1 MPRRL
6 RVVYVDHVAQLSGAE
21 LALLRT
27 LRALPYVDAHVI
39 LAEDGPLVDEL
50 RMAGLSVE
58 ILSMCARTRQLRK
71 GSIRAGALPLRA
83 VTDTARY
90 SLVLARR
97 LRQLRPDLVH
107 TNSLKAGI
115 YGGVA
120 GRLAG
125 VPVVWHV
132 RDRIDEDYLPRAA
145 VLLVRSLM
153 RRLPA
158 VLIAN
163 SRATGAT
170 VPAGLVC
177 DVIPSP
183 IEPSAPADPEPDE
196 PRGDGPLVVG
206 IVGRLAPWK
215 GQDVFLRAFAE
226 AFAGGP
232 QRAVVVGA
240 PLFGQEEVAYS
251 DGLRALA
258 GELGIG
264 PRVDF
269 RGHRADVASELR
281 ELDVLVHA
289 STIAEPFGQV
299 VAEGM
304 AAGLA
309 VLATAAGGPTE
320 IVTDGVDGLLYPPG
334 DVRALALLLRRVDAD
349 AGLRVRLGAAA
360 RDRAAAFSPAA
371 VAERVMTAYERAL
384 HVTGRRLSPLR

>member
-1 MPRRL
+1 
-6 RVVYVDHVAQLSGAE
+6 
-21 LALLRT
+21 
-27 LRALPYVDAHVI
+27 
-39 LAEDGPLVDEL
+39 
-50 RMAGLSVE
+50 
-58 ILSMCARTRQLRK
+58 
-71 GSIRAGALPLRA
+71 
-83 VTDTARY
+83 
-90 SLVLARR
+90 
-97 LRQLRPDLVH
+97 
-107 TNSLKAGI
+107 
-115 YGGVA
+115 
-120 GRLAG
+120 
-125 VPVVWHV
+125 
-132 RDRIDEDYLPRAA
+132 
-145 VLLVRSLM
+145 
-153 RRLPA
+153 
-158 VLIAN
+158 
-163 SRATGAT
+163 
-170 VPAGLVC
+170 
-177 DVIPSP
+177 
-183 IEPSAPADPEPDE
+183 
-196 PRGDGPLVVG
+196 
-206 IVGRLAPWK
+206 VGRLAPWK